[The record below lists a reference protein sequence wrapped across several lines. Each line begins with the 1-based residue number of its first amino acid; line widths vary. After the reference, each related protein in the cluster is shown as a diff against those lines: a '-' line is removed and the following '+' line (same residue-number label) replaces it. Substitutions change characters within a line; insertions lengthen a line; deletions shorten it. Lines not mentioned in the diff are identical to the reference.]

1 MLPVVSGK
9 RVTRWNIL
17 AYTLALVPAGL
28 TPALIGLAGPV
39 YLAAAAGLGAWFAWQ
54 SVAVLREKDEAHEP
68 AAKRLFG
75 ISLIYLFALFAALI
89 GERLAHVAAFGSW
102 M

>member
-1 MLPVVSGK
+1 V
-9 RVTRWNIL
+9 
-17 AYTLALVPAGL
+17 
-28 TPALIGLAGPV
+28 
-39 YLAAAAGLGAWFAWQ
+39 
-54 SVAVLREKDEAHEP
+54 VLREKDEAHEP